1 MRDLP
6 GTYVLV
12 MLARDPAVVTAGALG
27 TLQVAEGA
35 YLYAGSAFGPG
46 GVRARVERHARADKR
61 HRWHVDYLTAVA
73 PVTEA
78 WFTHDSRRQECDWL
92 RALTALR
99 GAREP
104 WPGFGS
110 SDCGCSSH
118 LIHLRRAPVV
128 GTFRRHLRRV
138 LARPV
143 PIEIHRFPG
152 VPAAGPRP
160 LSSSR

>member
-12 MLARDPAVVTAGALG
+12 MLARDPAIVTAGALG
-27 TLQVAEGA
+27 TLQIAEGA

-73 PVTEA
+73 PVIEA
-78 WFTHDSRRQECDWL
+78 WFTHDPRRLECEWL
-92 RALTALR
+92 QALGAIR

-104 WPGFGS
+104 WPGFGA

-128 GTFRRHLRRV
+128 DTFRRHLRRV
-138 LARPV
+138 VARSVRIGVRRYPD
-143 PIEIHRFPG
+143 
-152 VPAAGPRP
+152 VPAAGPGP
-160 LSSSR
+160 VSSSR